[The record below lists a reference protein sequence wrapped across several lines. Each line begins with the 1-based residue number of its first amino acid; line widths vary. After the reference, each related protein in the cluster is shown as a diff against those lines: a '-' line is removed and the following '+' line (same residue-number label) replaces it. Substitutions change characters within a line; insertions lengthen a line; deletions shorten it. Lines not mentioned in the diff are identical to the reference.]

1 MIGLK
6 MEKIV
11 DKLAH
16 QCGIEPSLALY
27 TYSRALVT
35 GVNALW
41 FDQVQLET
49 DWFKAEDM
57 LAYVEKELSTE

>member
-35 GVNALW
+35 SVNALW
-41 FDQVQLET
+41 LDKVQYEANW
-49 DWFKAEDM
+49 DRAEDM
-57 LAYVEKELSTE
+57 LAHVEKELSTE

>member
-35 GVNALW
+35 DVNALW
-41 FDQVQLET
+41 LDQVQYAG
-49 DWFKAEDM
+49 WFKAEDM
-57 LAYVEKELSTE
+57 LAHVEKELSTE